1 MVLFSHEIVSVN
13 IYIYIQHKIYVPLM
27 SLQVNTQLNCDLI
40 GLQPPG

>member
-13 IYIYIQHKIYVPLM
+13 IYIQQKLYVPLM

-40 GLQPPG
+40 RLQPPG